1 MRDRVY
7 EGLKIRREMAFSIE
21 QLRKRLGPF
30 WDRLDDLFQ
39 LQTLGKNKSFIIQ
52 TRMNNECI

>member
-21 QLRKRLGPF
+21 QLRKRLGPS
-30 WDRLDDLFQ
+30 WDRLDDFFH
-39 LQTLGKNKSFIIQ
+39 LQTLGKNKIILKFKDG
-52 TRMNNECI
+52 